1 MFLKLSKKRILAIL
15 IIGFVLTL
23 STGTLLYGVQRP
35 YNLYIRL
42 KSISWPPCRYT
53 QGNTSEY
60 IYTNFGFDLTFE
72 IWNPSNRE
80 YVFGTGNSNLLDPQ
94 MKIELEENYPVSS
107 GYGFWIFITIHVI
120 KPGLTERPGSM
131 GILVR
136 NYNDTLPPAGKYI
149 IWAGIIDSAH
159 LYSTPRFS
167 YKSYET
173 VLYDH
178 YNDSEID
185 YGFTPS
191 SWGKILPSYRKTA
204 LFLLWSLAGGDLIV
218 LFHFYWISMRQKDK
232 KLR

>member
-1 MFLKLSKKRILAIL
+1 MFLELSKKRILAIL

-23 STGTLLYGVQRP
+23 SAGTLLYGIQRP

-42 KSISWPPCRYT
+42 KSISWPPALVI
-53 QGNTSEY
+53 QGNTSES
-60 IYTNFGFDLTFE
+60 IYTEFGFALSFE
-72 IWNPSNRE
+72 IWNPSKRE
-80 YVFGTGNSNLLDPQ
+80 YVFTTGGSNLLDPQ
-94 MKIELEENYPVSS
+94 MKIELEENYPVRAD
-107 GYGFWIFITIHVI
+107 YVFWMIITTHVI
-120 KPGLTERPGSM
+120 ESGITERPGSI
-131 GILVR
+131 GFVVW
-136 NYNDTLPPAGKYI
+136 NYNDTLPPAGKYT
-149 IWAGIIDSAH
+149 IWAGIIDDAY

-204 LFLLWSLAGGDLIV
+204 PSLLWSLAGGDLLV
-218 LFHFYWISMRQKDK
+218 LFHFYWINIRQKEK